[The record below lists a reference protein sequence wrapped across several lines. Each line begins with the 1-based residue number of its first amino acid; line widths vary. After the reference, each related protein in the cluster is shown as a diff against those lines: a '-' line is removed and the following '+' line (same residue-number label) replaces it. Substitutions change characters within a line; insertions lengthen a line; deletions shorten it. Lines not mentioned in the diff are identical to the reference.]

1 MCLAQVSMG
10 SLLGTGQ
17 PRPQGAF
24 PWPWRWFKAKFKA
37 RVKRPGDEVGDGL
50 VNYWPF
56 FILSLVTVPDLCA
69 KVCSAHYPRFSSGE
83 WEKNQS
89 TNIT

>member
-1 MCLAQVSMG
+1 MSCASVYG
-10 SLLGTGQ
+10 IVT
-17 PRPQGAF
+17 
-24 PWPWRWFKAKFKA
+24 
-37 RVKRPGDEVGDGL
+37 GDEVGDGL